1 MVKTLEQTAREP
13 LYSQVANKIGQLI
26 EGGVLRAGDRIPS
39 VRRAS
44 RQHKVSITTAVQA
57 YLALE
62 NRGLIE
68 ARTKSGFFVRFQRHY
83 DLGEPKTSRPSGGD
97 VPTESPTLIAKLL
110 DVTMRRE
117 VVQLGAGLPNAR
129 LLPRAEAQP

>member
-39 VRRAS
+39 VRAS

-68 ARTKSGFFVRFQRHY
+68 AQPKSGFFVRIQRHY
-83 DLGEPKTSRPSGGD
+83 DLGEPKTSRPSSGALS
-97 VPTESPTLIAKLL
+97 TE
-110 DVTMRRE
+110 
-117 VVQLGAGLPNAR
+117 
-129 LLPRAEAQP
+129 

>member
-68 ARTKSGFFVRFQRHY
+68 ARTRSGLFVRVQRHY
-83 DLGEPKTSRPSGGD
+83 DLGEPKTSRPSSGD
-97 VPTESPTLIAKLL
+97 VSTESPTLIAKLL
-110 DVTMRRE
+110 DD
-117 VVQLGAGLPNAR
+117 NAT
-129 LLPRAEAQP
+129 